1 MNLALNNVAAAV
13 TTTADDAAAAAAT
26 ATTSRR
32 VPAPDASVRELMRA
46 FLPLLERPGVTE
58 LVVNR
63 PGSVMLESN
72 TGWETVSVPELTF
85 DKLMSIAV
93 AIAQFTQQEISARRP
108 ILSAMLPAGERIQI
122 VVPPVTE
129 PGTVSLTIRRPS
141 ATIRTLEEYEA
152 GGVFEALETAGATDT
167 GDHAEAG
174 DHAAG
179 GMLSRVDRELVLLR
193 KRRQWGE
200 FFRQAVR
207 AKKNIAIV
215 GDTGSGKTTFMK
227 TLCQCIPRGERILTI
242 EDTRELFMPAHDNRV
257 HLLYSKGG
265 QGVAWV
271 TPAELIASAMRMKP
285 DRVLLA
291 EMRGAEAYDFLK
303 LLTTGHSGSI
313 TSFHA
318 ANVAVAIERFALMAK
333 EHPEAATY
341 ETAALKRLLA
351 LTVDIV
357 AHFGVVDAVDA
368 QGRLVDKQRRMTGL
382 YFDPERQRAIRDQD

>member
-1 MNLALNNVAAAV
+1 MDWPLNSMAVSNAANR
-13 TTTADDAAAAAAT
+13 
-26 ATTSRR
+26 S
-32 VPAPDASVRELMRA
+32 VPAPDASVRELMRS
-46 FLPLLERPGVTE
+46 FLPLLDRPGVTE

-63 PGSVMLESN
+63 PGRVMLESH
-72 TGWETVSVPELTF
+72 TGWETVEVAALTF

-108 ILSAMLPAGERIQI
+108 ILSAMLPAGERIQV

-129 PGTVSLTIRRPS
+129 QGTVSLTIRRPS
-141 ATIRTLEEYEA
+141 ASIRTLDEYVA
-152 GGVFEALETAGATDT
+152 AGAFDAV
-167 GDHAEAG
+167 D
-174 DHAAG
+174 DAASDQIG
-179 GMLSRVDRELVLLR
+179 TVDRDLR
-193 KRRQWGE
+193 LMMKDQQWGA
-200 FFRQAVR
+200 FFRHAVR

-227 TLCQCIPRGERILTI
+227 TLCQSIPFGERILTI
-242 EDTRELFMPAHDNRV
+242 EDTRELFMPEHDNRV

-265 QGVAWV
+265 QGVASV
-271 TPAELIASAMRMKP
+271 TPADLIASAMRMKP

-318 ANVAVAIERFALMAK
+318 ANVSVAIERFALMAK

-341 ETAALKRLLA
+341 ETASLKRLLA

-357 AHFGVVDAVDA
+357 AHFGVVDVLDA
-368 QGRLVDKQRRMTGL
+368 QGRLVDKKRRMTGV
-382 YFDPERQRAIRDQD
+382 YFDPERQRAIRAKD